1 MIEDKRSDRNSKHT
15 RVYGIIK
22 QFIVIFLPLL
32 VLISF
37 IFGGFL
43 LQEREAKRKILLYK
57 EQKNVELMH
66 RIAIGNLRAIAMD
79 LTSFT
84 SLPALRQMIERDK
97 AIDHINLFF
106 LISANPA
113 LFTIKFDFLMKPG

>member
-84 SLPALRQMIERDK
+84 SLPALR
-97 AIDHINLFF
+97 
-106 LISANPA
+106 P
-113 LFTIKFDFLMKPG
+113 